1 MTCQFSPCRYPL
13 DILNGIIKKYFS
25 YHFNCQL
32 YCHVKSFKKPPLKCS
47 HMRFVI
53 LILNSRECGGE
64 GEERG
69 ESDERLE
76 GFRIFP
82 KLICTCEHLKW
93 FFFFFFLIIWVGF
106 LSQKYQLNLKNLKP
120 RTFSALWNW

>member
-1 MTCQFSPCRYPL
+1 
-13 DILNGIIKKYFS
+13 
-25 YHFNCQL
+25 
-32 YCHVKSFKKPPLKCS
+32 
-47 HMRFVI
+47 MRFVI

-93 FFFFFFLIIWVGF
+93 RSEERRVG
-106 LSQKYQLNLKNLKP
+106 KECRP
-120 RTFSALWNW
+120 